1 VRARIATPLVLVMVA
16 LPGTACGDDDSD
28 DGITTTTTAL
38 TKQQF
43 VREANRICERS
54 DDKLERASRQ
64 FFADA
69 PSGQEAPPEEIEQ
82 FGEKT
87 VYPTIQDEIDR
98 IRALGAP
105 AGDEDQVK
113 ALLDAAQRGLDTLKD
128 RPDQLPRGAAA
139 PAFDEADKLA
149 GNYGLDQ
156 CAGP

>member
-1 VRARIATPLVLVMVA
+1 MGARIATPLVLVIAA
-16 LPGTACGDDDSD
+16 LPAVACGEDDSD
-28 DGITTTTTAL
+28 DATTTTTTAL
-38 TKQQF
+38 TKQEF
-43 VREANRICERS
+43 VREANRICTRT

-69 PSGQEAPPEEIEQ
+69 PSGEEAPPEEIEQ
-82 FGEKT
+82 FGDKT

-105 AGDEDQVK
+105 AGDEDQVE

-128 RPDQLPRGAAA
+128 HPDQLPKGGAA
-139 PAFDEADKLA
+139 PAFDEANRLA

-156 CAGP
+156 CAGA

>member
-1 VRARIATPLVLVMVA
+1 MPRASATTVLVAFLALVA
-16 LPGTACGDDDSD
+16 GCGDDESD
-28 DGITTTTTAL
+28 DGTTTTTTAL
-38 TKQQF
+38 TKQEF
-43 VREANRICERS
+43 VREANRICTRT

-69 PSGQEAPPEEIEQ
+69 PSGQEAPPEEVEQ

-105 AGDEDQVK
+105 AGDEDQVE

-128 RPDQLPRGAAA
+128 HPDQLAKGAAA
-139 PAFDEADKLA
+139 PAFDEANKLA
-149 GNYGLDQ
+149 GNYGLDR
-156 CAGP
+156 CAGA

>member
-1 VRARIATPLVLVMVA
+1 MPRASATTVLVVLLALVA
-16 LPGTACGDDDSD
+16 GCGDDDSG
-28 DGITTTTTAL
+28 DGTTTTTTAL
-38 TKQQF
+38 TKKEF
-43 VREANRICERS
+43 VREANRICTRT
-54 DDKLERASRQ
+54 DDKLARASRQ

-69 PSGQEAPPEEIEQ
+69 PRGEEAPPEEVEQ

-105 AGDEDQVK
+105 AGDEDQVE

-128 RPDQLPRGAAA
+128 HPDQVPKGGAA
-139 PAFDEADKLA
+139 PAFNEADKLA

-156 CAGP
+156 CAGA